1 MEYSDRE
8 IMVFLNETWNI
19 SITEITKLPEGSA
32 MCFSIKSKTGR
43 YFFKIYQE
51 KFDLA
56 ALSNEIII
64 CDFLTKKGF
73 CVSAFLLS
81 KNYSHAENFK
91 GRLCTL
97 QKFIDGTVYH
107 KFELPKNMLYDSA
120 RVLANIN
127 TAMEELPIR
136 LPLGFE
142 KNWLFGWS
150 ADSEIEKYNKL
161 LTQLSR
167 DDENYN
173 KIAEDFEIKCRLL
186 SLFDSTVFPFSSL
199 TPENTHGDYN
209 VLQLIFSRNKVKAV
223 IDFSSCEKIPVCWEL
238 IRSYTLSSKECRY
251 GIIDVDNFTGY
262 IKEYLKIRNI
272 NKLDLELMPYFY
284 LFTLVRSSFGYK
296 GYIEKKNSGLVL
308 DQTDIKTLEFAFWR
322 TDMCKWLFDNAY
334 HISSEIKKL

>member
-8 IMVFLNETWNI
+8 IMAFLNETWNI
-19 SITEITKLPEGSA
+19 SVTEITKLPEGSA
-32 MCFSIKSKTGR
+32 MCFRIESKTGR

-64 CDFLTKKGF
+64 CDFLTKKCF
-73 CVSAFLLS
+73 CVSNFLLS
-81 KNYSHAENFK
+81 KKFNYAEKFK
-91 GRLCTL
+91 CRLCTL
-97 QKFIDGTVYH
+97 QNFIDGTTYR
-107 KFELPKNMLYDSA
+107 KFELPKNMLYNCA
-120 RVLANIN
+120 GVLANIN
-127 TAMEELPIR
+127 IALEDLPVE
-136 LPLGFE
+136 LPLGFDH
-142 KNWLFGWS
+142 NWLFEWS
-150 ADSEIEKYNKL
+150 KDTEIEKYNKL

-167 DDENYN
+167 DDKNYD
-173 KIAEDFEIKCRLL
+173 KIAKDFEIKRRLL
-186 SLFDSTVFPFSSL
+186 SLFDSTVFSFSSL

-209 VLQLIFSRNKVKAV
+209 VLQLIFSRDKVKAV

-238 IRSYTLSSKECRY
+238 IRSYTLSSEECRY
-251 GIIDVDNFTGY
+251 GIIDIDNFTGY
-262 IKEYLKIRNI
+262 IKEYLKIRKL